1 MHSLMETE
9 HIYIGDEFAD
19 QALEPRNITKK
30 EIIRNRVTGSS
41 YELTFYDEGF
51 LNIRESRK
59 GKNAREHMI
68 ELRFLDASPRSA
80 KRQANGFLF
89 SALGAGVL
97 ALLGSIA
104 LPITPLA
111 EFVVPSTILAVTLAT
126 VLLLLFIYRSQ
137 EIFQFRTKSGM
148 AVVVRLSASFGCIRK
163 MRKLVRNVKK
173 AIEKSRANIQLNDTN
188 YLRAEMKAHYKLAET
203 GVITREA
210 CSNGT
215 AQILSKFG

>member
-1 MHSLMETE
+1 METE